1 MVFEDLHWIDSETRA
16 LLDSLAESLAA
27 MPMLL
32 LVTYRP
38 EYRHAWEGKANYTRI
53 TLDPLSPENADE
65 LLDSLLGDDGSLKP
79 LKHLL
84 VETTGRNP
92 LFIEE
97 NVRALIETQSL
108 AGERGAYRLAQP
120 VATILVPAT
129 LQAILAARIDR
140 LPADEKLM
148 LETAAVIGK
157 DVPFALLQ
165 TVVDDGEA
173 TLRQRLN
180 ELQVAE
186 FLHETHRSLD
196 LEYTFKHAVT
206 HEVAYSSVLPE
217 RRRVLH
223 ARIAEAIE
231 QLHAG
236 RLMEHVERLAHHA
249 LKGEVWEKAVDY
261 LRQAGLKAATR
272 SAPQEARVWFEQALG
287 VLEAL
292 PESRSTLEQ
301 AFEIRLELRSVLAT
315 LGEVRRALEGL
326 SRGRDPRRAVER
338 RPPPRP
344 SLRFHDERPLA
355 ARRAGRGAGDRHARA
370 GDCPA
375 PQGLETPHPD
385 HDLLEQVHYYR
396 GDYERVVELAT
407 DNLAALPADQIYE
420 HFGLAAPA
428 SIYDRYWLVRS
439 LFELGR
445 FAEAAQHAA
454 EALRL
459 AEPTHHAYT
468 FGQAHLTAGW
478 LHLHKGDWAK
488 ARSLIEHGLAAYRA
502 ANMSWPFPHPVA
514 SSAWVL
520 AQLGE
525 ASEAL
530 TRLREGEQLLE
541 HNAAK
546 GIVDN
551 HGGDYHWL
559 GRAALLLGRLD
570 EARGMGDRALKY
582 SPSHPGFVAHALHL
596 LGDIATHPDR
606 FDAESGEAYYRQA
619 LALAEPRGMRPL
631 VAHCHLGLGRL
642 YRLADKGT
650 EAQELLGTATTMY
663 RELDMPFWLE
673 QAEAALR

>member
-1 MVFEDLHWIDSETRA
+1 MRSGTSSCVRRRFSRSWLVFEDLHWIDSETRA

-38 EYRHAWEGKANYTRI
+38 EYRHAWEGEANYTRI

-84 VETTGRNP
+84 AETTGRNP

-97 NVRALIETQSL
+97 NVRALVETQSL

-206 HEVAYSSVLPE
+206 HEVAYNSVLPE

-236 RLMEHVERLAHHA
+236 RLMEHVERLAHHT
-249 LKGEVWEKAVDY
+249 LKGEVWEKAVHY
-261 LRQAGLKAATR
+261 LRQAGLKASTR
-272 SAPQEARVWFEQALG
+272 SAPQEALGWFEQALG

-292 PESRSTLEQ
+292 PESQSALEQ
-301 AFEIRLELRSVLAT
+301 AFEIRFELRTVLAT
-315 LGEVRRALEGL
+315 
-326 SRGRDPRRAVER
+326 
-338 RPPPRP
+338 
-344 SLRFHDERPLA
+344 
-355 ARRAGRGAGDRHARA
+355 AR
-370 GDCPA
+370 
-375 PQGLETPHPD
+375 
-385 HDLLEQVHYYR
+385 
-396 GDYERVVELAT
+396 
-407 DNLAALPADQIYE
+407 
-420 HFGLAAPA
+420 
-428 SIYDRYWLVRS
+428 
-439 LFELGR
+439 
-445 FAEAAQHAA
+445 
-454 EALRL
+454 
-459 AEPTHHAYT
+459 
-468 FGQAHLTAGW
+468 
-478 LHLHKGDWAK
+478 
-488 ARSLIEHGLAAYRA
+488 
-502 ANMSWPFPHPVA
+502 
-514 SSAWVL
+514 
-520 AQLGE
+520 
-525 ASEAL
+525 
-530 TRLREGEQLLE
+530 
-541 HNAAK
+541 
-546 GIVDN
+546 
-551 HGGDYHWL
+551 
-559 GRAALLLGRLD
+559 
-570 EARGMGDRALKY
+570 
-582 SPSHPGFVAHALHL
+582 
-596 LGDIATHPDR
+596 
-606 FDAESGEAYYRQA
+606 
-619 LALAEPRGMRPL
+619 
-631 VAHCHLGLGRL
+631 
-642 YRLADKGT
+642 
-650 EAQELLGTATTMY
+650 
-663 RELDMPFWLE
+663 
-673 QAEAALR
+673 